1 MKTQSAALTAL
12 PRHFEDEPMPTATAP
27 DRLLVH
33 SALLTSLSVIDRHSE
48 FDERNTEQWD
58 SSIDVS
64 GRSSRQKT
72 TNKIR
77 PRARILS
84 AAAELFLRHGMARVS
99 VEAIVRRAATNK
111 PTLYRH
117 FVSKDELV
125 AEYLREAAKRVDA
138 YWAKIDTPGSA
149 KALDQLS
156 SWLVEMADGLVDGWS
171 CRLTN
176 AAAELKEK
184 SHPARRVI
192 KAHNAMQ
199 RRRLARLCRRAG
211 LRSPSMVADAL
222 LLLFDGA
229 CVMAPIR
236 DRADLASRF
245 VLLGEAWIT
254 AHMIRR
260 NRDQVFWRCNS

>member
-1 MKTQSAALTAL
+1 MSTRGAALLAL
-12 PRHFEDEPMPTATAP
+12 GLVVAGCGNPVHSHYSVKQTAP
-27 DRLLVH
+27 CLRKLGYTVTTDASKLGPVEA
-33 SALLTSLSVIDRHSE
+33 SATEGALLAKERGNAVTITFSQNDSE
-48 FDERNTEQWD
+48 
-58 SSIDVS
+58 
-64 GRSSRQKT
+64 
-72 TNKIR
+72 
-77 PRARILS
+77 
-84 AAAELFLRHGMARVS
+84 
-99 VEAIVRRAATNK
+99 ATNIEAG
-111 PTLYRH
+111 YRH